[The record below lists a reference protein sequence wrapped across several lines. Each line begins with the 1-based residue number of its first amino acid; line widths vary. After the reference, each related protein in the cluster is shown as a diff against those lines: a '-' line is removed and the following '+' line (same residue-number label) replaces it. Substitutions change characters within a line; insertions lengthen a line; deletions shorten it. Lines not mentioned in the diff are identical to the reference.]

1 MVNAQAIRRESC
13 GVQERPFSACDSG
26 WNLSDKEPPTQNGAV
41 AAVVV
46 AVAVAV
52 AVVVFVSV
60 LVMCAHTRTLK
71 AEVIVSMGWVF
82 GSRHSLLD
90 LRDREEAS
98 QATTS

>member
-1 MVNAQAIRRESC
+1 MTE
-13 GVQERPFSACDSG
+13 
-26 WNLSDKEPPTQNGAV
+26 EPPTQKGAV

-52 AVVVFVSV
+52 AVAMVVFVSV

-90 LRDREEAS
+90 LWDREEAS